1 MRALAATLLLTAV
14 SARATALPGF
24 RVELLGSTA
33 GFASS
38 LAIDS
43 RGAIYYTTTRGDLF
57 RFQDGQSVLVA
68 HVLTDAN
75 GDSGLLGMAL
85 RDDHTAVVHYTTPG
99 QIADVLSTIDLTSGT
114 ETVLHSFV
122 CDIEFPARGASSEHH
137 GGNPIV
143 ASDGSIFVGIG
154 DYGGGLIASLPEWN
168 GGKIFRL
175 DPAGAV
181 TQFARGFRNPFDM
194 SWDAANQRLIATDN
208 GAAVDDEINIV
219 HQGDYCGWP
228 FTMGNG
234 PAIDGAVSPIYVFPV
249 VVAPTGI
256 IAVSGRNTMLRRGYL
271 LAAFVTKA
279 LYYIPD
285 IDARPLPDPIVLI
298 RGETGPIIDVAEAPN
313 GDVYFVTGN
322 AVYRL
327 IVPMRG
333 DCDGNGR
340 VDAADLDALRRELD
354 GGPHAM
360 TAARASW
367 GCDVNG
373 DGLIDT
379 RDLTALS
386 AMISFRVRAVR
397 GH

>member
-1 MRALAATLLLTAV
+1 
-14 SARATALPGF
+14 
-24 RVELLGSTA
+24 
-33 GFASS
+33 
-38 LAIDS
+38 
-43 RGAIYYTTTRGDLF
+43 
-57 RFQDGQSVLVA
+57 VL
-68 HVLTDAN
+68 
-75 GDSGLLGMAL
+75 
-85 RDDHTAVVHYTTPG
+85 HYTTPG
-99 QIADVLSTIDLTSGT
+99 QIADVLSAVDLTTGA
-114 ETVLHSFV
+114 ETILHTFV
-122 CDIEFPARGASSEHH
+122 CDIEFPARGSPSEHH

-143 ASDGSIFVGIG
+143 GSDGSIFVGIG

-175 DPAGAV
+175 DPSGAV

-234 PAIDGAVSPIYVFPV
+234 LAIDGAVAPIYVFPTI
-249 VVAPTGI
+249 VAPTGI
-256 IAVSGRNTMLRRGYL
+256 IAVSGRNTMLQHGYL

-279 LYYIPD
+279 LYYILD
-285 IDARPLPDPIVLI
+285 IDSRPLPDPIVLI

-313 GDVYFVTGN
+313 GDVYFATGN
-322 AVYRL
+322 AVYQL

-333 DCDGNGR
+333 DCDGNGK
-340 VDAADLDALRRELD
+340 VDAADLDALRHELD

-360 TAARASW
+360 TSARASW

-379 RDLTALS
+379 KDLTALS
-386 AMISFRVRAVR
+386 SMIGLRIRAVR